1 MESTY
6 SFERVPIHI
15 ETPLIESL
23 PLSRPSARRVWL
35 KLEALQPCGSFK
47 ARGIGHLCQTQKAR
61 GCKRFVSSSGGNA
74 GLAVAYS
81 GRKLGVPVTVV
92 VPETTGARARGLI
105 AAEGAELIVHG
116 QSWQEAH
123 EHALSLVTADAQ
135 YVHPFDDAL
144 IWEGHAS
151 LVDELSSKPDAIV
164 LSVGGGGLLAGVAH
178 GLARRGWNDVALI
191 AAETFGSD
199 SFAQSLAADSVI
211 ELPCIS
217 SIATSLGAKR
227 VCARALEVS
236 REFVMHAQVVSDLAA
251 LRACLQFA
259 DDHRLVVEP
268 ACGASLSLLY
278 RDASVLAAFREIVVI
293 VCGGAGMS
301 YSELAALEIQ
311 QSAAKVPDLCLE

>member
-1 MESTY
+1 L
-6 SFERVPIHI
+6 ERVPIHI

-23 PLSRPSARRVWL
+23 PLSRVGARRVWL

-47 ARGIGHLCQTQKAR
+47 ARGVGHLCQTHKAR
-61 GCKRFVSSSGGNA
+61 GCTRFVSSSGGNA

-92 VPETTGARARGLI
+92 VPETTGARARRLI
-105 AAEGAELIVHG
+105 AAEGAQVIVHG

-123 EHALSLVTADAQ
+123 AHALSLLAADAR

-151 LVDELSSKPDAIV
+151 LVDELSVKPDAIV

-191 AAETFGSD
+191 AAETLGSD

-211 ELPCIS
+211 ELPRIS

-227 VCARALEVS
+227 VCTRAFEVS
-236 REFVMHAQVVSDLAA
+236 REFRTHAQVVSDLAA

-268 ACGASLSLLY
+268 ACGASLALLY
-278 RDASVLAAFREIVVI
+278 GDSPVLAAFREIVLI
-293 VCGGAGMS
+293 VCGGAGVS
-301 YSELAALEIQ
+301 HSELATLENEY
-311 QSAAKVPDLCLE
+311 SARETA

>member
-1 MESTY
+1 MLH
-6 SFERVPIHI
+6 V

-23 PLSRPSARRVWL
+23 ALSRAGSRRVWL
-35 KLEALQPCGSFK
+35 KLEALQPCGTFK
-47 ARGIGHLCQTQKAR
+47 ARGIGHLCRVQLES

-81 GRKLGVPVTVV
+81 GRKLGAPVTVV

-105 AAEGAELIVHG
+105 AAEGAQVIVHG

-123 EHALSLVTADAQ
+123 EHALSLLAADAQ

-151 LVDELSSKPDAIV
+151 LVDELAAASLKPDAIV
-164 LSVGGGGLLAGVAH
+164 LSVGGGGLLAGVAQ

-191 AAETFGSD
+191 AAETLGCD
-199 SFAQSLAADSVI
+199 SFAQSIAAGSVI
-211 ELPCIS
+211 ELPRIS

-227 VCARALEVS
+227 ICTRALEVS
-236 REFVMHAQVVSDLAA
+236 RELRTHAQVVSDLAA
-251 LRACLQFA
+251 LRACLRFA

-268 ACGASLSLLY
+268 ACGASLALCY
-278 RDASVLAAFREIVVI
+278 DDAAVLDAYREIVVI
-293 VCGGAGMS
+293 VCGGAGVS
-301 YSELAALEIQ
+301 YSELAALENEH
-311 QSAAKVPDLCLE
+311 SARESA